1 MGRITVYLP
10 DEVEVSLEEMAE
22 KFDLSK
28 GRLATFA
35 VRYMLYMSQ
44 SGDFDLS
51 DYLKTITI
59 LDFPDEE

>member
-10 DEVEVSLEEMAE
+10 DEVEETLVEMAE
-22 KFDLSK
+22 KHELSK

-44 SGDFDLS
+44 SGEFDIS
-51 DYLKTITI
+51 DYMKTITI
-59 LDFPDEE
+59 LDFPEDD